1 MKMDK
6 LNLFLL
12 HILVTIIQEKILRDL
27 AIKVANEMK
36 RTVKNLVG
44 NLKDK
49 MEFRKI
55 WNGRS

>member
-1 MKMDK
+1 MDK